1 MFQSPAPGS
10 RLLRWAG
17 DSLTVTLELDA
28 TRKGRAVFRTNL
40 GNARVHRREQIAHTE
55 SGAPLLER
63 DWHDIP
69 MRETAP
75 GRYRLSLPLT
85 EVGVFRG
92 KACFFPDGADAP
104 LWPEGDNLRI
114 KVAPAHTATG
124 NTVYTAFVRQFG
136 PSLAGNPRTPG
147 RLEQE
152 RALDEAGYTVIPPSG
167 TFRGLARRLDTIMG
181 TMRFRILQLLPIHP
195 TPTVYAR
202 MGRYGSPFASL
213 DFLAV
218 NPELAEFDT
227 HATPLDQFRELLDA
241 VHARDG
247 YLYLDLPANHT
258 GWAATLQA
266 AHPDWYK
273 RTEDGAFASPGAWGV
288 VWADLVEL
296 DFRSPRLRAFM
307 ADVFLYW
314 CRIGVDGFRC
324 DAGYMIPAETWT
336 YIVARVREEFPDTV
350 FLLEGLGGPVETTRL
365 LLEEAG
371 LDWAYSELFQ
381 TMDRRGVDG
390 YLPGAI
396 ALAEQAGPLIHFAET
411 HDNNRLAASGETFAR
426 MRLLVNA
433 LFSHQGAFGM
443 ANGVEW
449 LATEKIDVHGAS
461 SLNWGTEPN
470 FVERL
475 ARVNT
480 LLATHPA
487 FGAAT
492 HLRLVQTST
501 GEAVA
506 LLRETPDRDDTLLV
520 LANLDAQ
527 HAHKVSWNAA
537 DFPAPGGAYDLLG
550 LLAQP
555 LPAGTASLLL
565 EPGQVVCLAVG
576 RDALVASASDAPPA
590 PFFNAEARRRGDGR
604 DALVASAW
612 ERGEPPALAE
622 RRTRLM
628 LLRAGCDPDKP
639 VPLAASIV
647 PCNWPNDTRRTVPVP
662 HSCQLLVAAPHPFRL
677 DVPGFPREQAVQLPV
692 EGVPP
697 GTWCVL
703 LPATAVEAC
712 TEKQAAIT
720 VFAPEG
726 ARHDTLPLLFL
737 PPLEAARVRTVV
749 GGDEVRADYAR
760 CTGAPSAFGEPRRA
774 FTPYTAVLSNETGA
788 AAQVRAAWPCV
799 RSQYDALL
807 ALNLDPAVPVDRTV
821 FWTRCRAWL
830 VRAGFS
836 YEINVDCL
844 HAFRVDPSGRFAEW
858 TFRVPCGFGRWVP
871 ITFTLALA
879 SVCNA
884 ARLRIARLKSRE
896 PDALS
901 AREDVRVILRP
912 DIEWRSFHQPTKAFT
927 GPENEWPAAVQTKAD
942 GFSFYEA
949 AMRIDKGGY
958 HAAPEWTYMVPH
970 VEEEERGLDAAGDL
984 FSPGWF
990 ETRLSEGGT
999 ASLTA
1004 GIFDAET
1011 AWPDTAPAPD
1021 TLPLTEAVAASLPLY
1036 IVKRDALKTVIAG
1049 YPWFLDWGRDTLI
1062 VLRGLVADGQT
1073 KDALAILT
1081 EFGRF
1086 EKEGT
1091 LPNIIHGNTVGNYDT
1106 SDAPL
1111 WFCAVAA
1118 DLIDAL
1124 GAKTV
1129 LNHAVRK
1136 GRTMRNVIRSILDH
1150 YREGTPNGMKMDPES
1165 GLIYSPPHFTWMDT
1179 NYPAATPREGYP
1191 VEIQALWIAAL
1202 RTGGQYLDPAYGELA
1217 ELALR
1222 SLQTYFPLA
1231 DGGLADCLRA
1241 KPGVAAADAE
1251 VEDAI
1256 RPNQLY
1262 VLSLGVLDG
1271 RDPQAAGIL
1280 RTCGRLLVPGAI
1292 RSLADAPV
1300 QCEQPVWRDGALLN
1314 DPHNPYWGH
1323 YRGDED
1329 TRRKPAYHNGTAW
1342 TLPFPLFAE
1351 ALLRVYGKEAAPAAG
1366 SLLASAVEL
1375 LNSGC
1380 LCQLPEICDGDT
1392 PHLARGCCAQAWG
1405 MSELLR
1411 VLRQCEA
1418 ERPVADDARGYPRQT
1433 VIGRP

>member
-1 MFQSPAPGS
+1 MFQFPAPGS

-40 GNARVHRREQIAHTE
+40 GCARVHRREQIAHTE

-92 KACFFPDGADAP
+92 KACFFPDGAESP

-114 KVAPAHTATG
+114 KVATATG

-136 PSLAGNPRTPG
+136 PALTEDPRTPE
-147 RLEQE
+147 RLERE
-152 RALDEAGYTVIPPSG
+152 RGLDAAGYTVIPPSG
-167 TFRGLARRLDTIMG
+167 TFRELARRLDTIMG
-181 TMRFRILQLLPIHP
+181 RMRFRILQLLPIHP

-213 DFLAV
+213 DFFAV

-273 RTEDGAFASPGAWGV
+273 HTGDGAFASPGAWGV

-314 CRIGVDGFRC
+314 CRIGVDGFHC

-381 TMDRRGVDG
+381 TMDRNGVDG

-426 MRLLVNA
+426 MRLLLNA

-461 SLNWGTEPN
+461 PLNWGAEPN
-470 FVERL
+470 LVGLL

-487 FGAAT
+487 FAAST
-492 HLRLVQTST
+492 RLRLVQTNA

-506 LLRETPDRDDTLLV
+506 LLRETPGKDDALLV
-520 LANLDAQ
+520 LANLDAH
-527 HAHKVSWNAA
+527 HAHKVSWDAA
-537 DFPAPGGAYDLLG
+537 DFPAPGGLFDLLG
-550 LLAQP
+550 LLPKP
-555 LPAGTASLLL
+555 LPAGTVSLRLD
-565 EPGQVVCLAVG
+565 PGQVVCL
-576 RDALVASASDAPPA
+576 SAKPGVP
-590 PFFNAEARRRGDGR
+590 
-604 DALVASAW
+604 SAW
-612 ERGEPPALAE
+612 EGGEPPALAE

-628 LLRAGCDPDKP
+628 LLRAGRDPDKP
-639 VPLAASIV
+639 VPLEASVV
-647 PCNWPNDTRRTVPVP
+647 PCNWPCDTRRTVPVP
-662 HSCQLLVAAPHPFRL
+662 HGCQLLVTAPSPFRL

-692 EGVPP
+692 EGVAS

-703 LPATAVEAC
+703 LPPLAVGAPA
-712 TEKQAAIT
+712 EKEAAIT

-726 ARHDTLPLLFL
+726 TRHDTLPLLFL

-774 FTPYTAVLSNETGA
+774 FTPLTAVLSNETGA

-830 VRAGFS
+830 VHAGFS

-844 HAFRVDPSGRFAEW
+844 HTFRVDSAGRFAEW

-871 ITFTLALA
+871 VVFTLALA
-879 SVCNA
+879 PLCNA
-884 ARLRIARLKSRE
+884 ARLRVARLKCRE
-896 PDALS
+896 TDALS

-912 DIEWRSFHQPTKAFT
+912 DIEWRSFHQPTKAFA
-927 GPENEWPAAVQTKAD
+927 GPETEWPAAVKTGTD
-942 GFSFYEA
+942 GFAFYQA
-949 AMRIDKGGY
+949 AMRVDNGGY
-958 HAAPEWTYMVPH
+958 HAEPEWTYMVPH
-970 VEEEERGLDAAGDL
+970 EEEAERGLDASGDL

-990 ETRLSEGGT
+990 EMQLAEGGA

-1004 GIFDAET
+1004 GIFDAKT

-1021 TLPLTEAVAASLPLY
+1021 TLPLVDAVAASLPLY

-1062 VLRGLVADGQT
+1062 ALRGLIADGQT
-1073 KDALAILT
+1073 EDALAILT

-1086 EKEGT
+1086 EKDGT

-1111 WFCAVAA
+1111 WFCTVVS
-1118 DLIDAL
+1118 DLIDEL
-1124 GAKTV
+1124 GAKAV
-1129 LNHAVRK
+1129 LNHVVRK
-1136 GRTMRNVIRSILDH
+1136 GRTLRDVIRSILDH
-1150 YREGTPNGMKMDPES
+1150 YRDGTPNGMKMDPES

-1202 RTGGQYLDPAYGELA
+1202 RMGGQHLDAVYGELA
-1217 ELALR
+1217 EQARR
-1222 SLQTYFPLA
+1222 SLLAYFPLVG
-1231 DGGLADCLRA
+1231 GGLADCLRA

-1262 VLSLGVLDG
+1262 ILSLGILDG
-1271 RDPQAAGIL
+1271 RDPQAAEIL
-1280 RTCGRLLVPGAI
+1280 RVCGQLLVPGAI

-1300 QCEQPVWRDGALLN
+1300 QCEQPVWRDGVLLN
-1314 DPHNPYWGH
+1314 DPRNPYWGH

-1351 ALLRVYGKEAAPAAG
+1351 ALLRVYGKGAAPAAG

-1380 LCQLPEICDGDT
+1380 LGQLPEICDGDT
-1392 PHLARGCCAQAWG
+1392 PHFARGCCAQAWG

-1411 VLRQCEA
+1411 VLLVCEG
-1418 ERPVADDARGYPRQT
+1418 E
-1433 VIGRP
+1433 GRVVG

>member
-1 MFQSPAPGS
+1 MFQFPSPGS

-40 GNARVHRREQIAHTE
+40 GNAGIHRREQIAHTE

-69 MRETAP
+69 MCETAP

-92 KACFFPDGADAP
+92 KACFFPDGAESP
-104 LWPEGDNLRI
+104 IWPEGDNLRI

-136 PSLAGNPRTPG
+136 PALTGNPRTPERIG
-147 RLEQE
+147 CEQE
-152 RALDEAGYTVIPPSG
+152 LDAAGYTVIPPSG
-167 TFRGLARRLDTIMG
+167 TFRELVRRLDTIMG
-181 TMRFRILQLLPIHP
+181 RMRFRILQLLPIHP

-202 MGRYGSPFASL
+202 MGRYGSPFAGL
-213 DFLAV
+213 DFFAV

-336 YIVARVREEFPDTV
+336 YIVARVREDFPDTV

-381 TMDRRGVDG
+381 TMDRNGVDG

-411 HDNNRLAASGETFAR
+411 HDNNRLAAAGATFAR
-426 MRLLVNA
+426 MRVLLNA

-461 SLNWGTEPN
+461 ALNWGAEPN
-470 FVERL
+470 LVELL

-492 HLRLVQTST
+492 RLRLVQTNA

-506 LLRETPDRDDTLLV
+506 LLRETTPREDALLV
-520 LANLDAQ
+520 LANLDAH
-527 HAHKVSWNAA
+527 HAHKVSWNAD
-537 DFPAPGGAYDLLG
+537 DFPAPDGAFDLLG
-550 LLAQP
+550 ILPSRP
-555 LPAGTASLLL
+555 LPAGMASLRL
-565 EPGQVVCLAVG
+565 EPGQVVCLSAKPAV
-576 RDALVASASDAPPA
+576 LP
-590 PFFNAEARRRGDGR
+590 
-604 DALVASAW
+604 AW
-612 ERGEPPALAE
+612 ESGEPPALVE

-628 LLRAGCDPDKP
+628 LLRAGRDPDKP
-639 VPLAASIV
+639 VPLATSV
-647 PCNWPNDTRRTVPVP
+647 VFSDWPRDTRRTVPVP
-662 HSCQLLVAAPHPFRL
+662 HGCQLLVTAPYPFRL
-677 DVPGFPREQAVQLPV
+677 DLPGGPREQAVQLPV

-703 LPATAVEAC
+703 LPTFTVGSCLEKRAT
-712 TEKQAAIT
+712 IT
-720 VFAPEG
+720 VFSPG
-726 ARHDTLPLLFL
+726 GTRHDTLPLLFL
-737 PPLEAARVRTVV
+737 PPLEAARVRTVI
-749 GGDEVRADYAR
+749 GGDDVRADYAR
-760 CTGAPSAFGEPRRA
+760 CAGAPSAFGEPRRA
-774 FTPYTAVLSNETGA
+774 FTPFTAVLANKTGA
-788 AAQVRAAWPCV
+788 AAQVRAAWPCI

-807 ALNLDPAVPVDRTV
+807 ALNLDPSVPVDRTV

-830 VRAGFS
+830 VHAGFS

-844 HAFRVDPSGRFAEW
+844 HTFRVDPAGRFAEW

-871 ITFTLALA
+871 IVFTLSLA
-879 SVCNA
+879 TIRSAV
-884 ARLRIARLKSRE
+884 RLRVTRLKSRE
-896 PDALS
+896 TDVLS

-927 GPENEWPAAVQTKAD
+927 GPEKEWPAAVQTTAD
-942 GFSFYEA
+942 GFTFYQA
-949 AMRIDKGGY
+949 VMRVEDGTY
-958 HAAPEWTYMVPH
+958 HAGPEWTYMVSH
-970 VEEEERGLDAAGDL
+970 EEEAERGLEAAGDL

-990 ETRLSEGGT
+990 EMPLPEGGA

-1004 GIFDAET
+1004 GIFDTET
-1011 AWPDTAPAPD
+1011 AWPDTTPAPD
-1021 TLPLTEAVAASLPLY
+1021 SLPLVEAVAASLPLY

-1062 VLRGLVADGQT
+1062 ALRGLIADGQT
-1073 KDALAILT
+1073 DDALAILT

-1086 EKEGT
+1086 EKDGT

-1118 DLIDAL
+1118 DLIGAL

-1129 LNHAVRK
+1129 LNHVVRK
-1136 GRTMRNVIRSILDH
+1136 GRTLRDVIRSILDH
-1150 YREGTPNGMKMDPES
+1150 YREGTPNGMKMDPAS
-1165 GLIYSPPHFTWMDT
+1165 GLVYSPPHFTWMDT

-1202 RTGGQYLDPAYGELA
+1202 RMAGKYLAPAYGELA
-1217 ELALR
+1217 ERARR
-1222 SLQTYFPLA
+1222 SLLAYFPLTG
-1231 DGGLADCLRA
+1231 GGLADCLRA
-1241 KPGVAAADAE
+1241 KPGLAAADAE

-1262 VLSLGVLDG
+1262 VLSLGILDG
-1271 RDPQAAGIL
+1271 RDPQASEIL
-1280 RTCGRLLVPGAI
+1280 RACGQLLIPGAI

-1300 QCEQPVWRDGALLN
+1300 QCEQPVWRDGVLLN
-1314 DPHNPYWGH
+1314 DPSRPYWGY

-1351 ALLRVYGKEAAPAAG
+1351 ALLRVYGKGAMPAAG

-1375 LNSGC
+1375 LENGC
-1380 LCQLPEICDGDT
+1380 LGQLPEICDGDA
-1392 PHLARGCCAQAWG
+1392 PHFARGCCAQAWG

-1411 VLRQCEA
+1411 VLRQCEN
-1418 ERPVADDARGYPRQT
+1418 GK
-1433 VIGRP
+1433 